1 MRIHGLHT
9 WPISMAS
16 SQLDGD
22 GCCDDVHRDCA
33 VHLWLASHAAPH
45 FPIDLFVRVS
55 NVFDRDYENFGL
67 IGEDPD
73 EVISTLDNDSP
84 IFLGSG
90 APRAVWAGVKLSF

>member
-1 MRIHGLHT
+1 MRL
-9 WPISMAS
+9 
-16 SQLDGD
+16 LRK
-22 GCCDDVHRDCA
+22 V
-33 VHLWLASHAAPH
+33 
-45 FPIDLFVRVS
+45 DLFVRVS

-90 APRAVWAGVKLSF
+90 APRAVWAGAKILHSSIRLVVYSHPPREFSNGYSGRYFFHRSVDY